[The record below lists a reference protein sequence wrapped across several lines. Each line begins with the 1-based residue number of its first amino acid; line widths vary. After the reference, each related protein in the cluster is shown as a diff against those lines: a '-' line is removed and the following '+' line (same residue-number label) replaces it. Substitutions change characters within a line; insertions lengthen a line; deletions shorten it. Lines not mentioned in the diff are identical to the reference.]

1 MKSGKLE
8 RLLEFTGEF
17 TAQFAGATDSKVLFL
32 VNYLDADLAPLSEY
46 SSQNPE
52 GDYAEYLDEM
62 WSRHSVSELRL
73 YDMDMSAYDVV
84 DSGDLWLSSSQTLC
98 RYGDFSLYA
107 KGGGAVPVRPGREHG
122 PAGVR
127 QGRDY
132 KFLDNGRPGLL
143 HYVG

>member
-32 VNYLDADLAPLSEY
+32 VDYLDADLAPLSEY
-46 SSQNPE
+46 SSQNPD

-73 YDMDMSAYDVV
+73 YDMDMSAYD
-84 DSGDLWLSSSQTLC
+84 
-98 RYGDFSLYA
+98 
-107 KGGGAVPVRPGREHG
+107 G
-122 PAGVR
+122 PYISRLAL
-127 QGRDY
+127 QGEPLI
-132 KFLDNGRPGLL
+132 FLQKHTNSKPL
-143 HYVG
+143 